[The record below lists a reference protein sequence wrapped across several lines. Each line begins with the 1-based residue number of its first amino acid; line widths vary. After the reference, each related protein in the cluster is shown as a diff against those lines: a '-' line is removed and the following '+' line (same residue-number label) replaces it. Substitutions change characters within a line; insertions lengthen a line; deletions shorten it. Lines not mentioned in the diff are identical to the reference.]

1 MFKLKYL
8 VKKQDTNV
16 RKHAMWY
23 SGLAPGMEKVT
34 GGKTDEIQ
42 KNILSFANTNILLVS
57 QFWQMY

>member
-34 GGKTDEIQ
+34 HWW
-42 KNILSFANTNILLVS
+42 KNG
-57 QFWQMY
+57 